1 MTGIDLDSMTLL
13 IARDLYP
20 PAEIRAESFADSPG
34 WSMGVTDHASWT
46 RVMICSG

>member
-1 MTGIDLDSMTLL
+1 MTGSDLDSMTIL

-34 WSMGVTDHASWT
+34 RSMGVTDHG
-46 RVMICSG
+46 RYGED